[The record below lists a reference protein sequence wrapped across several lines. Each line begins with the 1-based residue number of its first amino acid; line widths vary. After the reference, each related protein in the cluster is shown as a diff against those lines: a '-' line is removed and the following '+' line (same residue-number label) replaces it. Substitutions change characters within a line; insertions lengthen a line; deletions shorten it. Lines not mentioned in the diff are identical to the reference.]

1 MGSEAKAH
9 QSTGD
14 SHARDGVRFCAHP
27 FRNSAEII
35 AILALQ
41 IVSEEEQII
50 DTATTEV
57 CRVKQCLIRMSEYM
71 AGMILFII
79 IHIIVGAIC

>member
-1 MGSEAKAH
+1 VGSEAKAH
-9 QSTGD
+9 QSTDD
-14 SHARDGVRFCAHP
+14 SQARDGGRFCANP

-50 DTATTEV
+50 DTAKNCSTYIG
-57 CRVKQCLIRMSEYM
+57 LNS
-71 AGMILFII
+71 A
-79 IHIIVGAIC
+79 